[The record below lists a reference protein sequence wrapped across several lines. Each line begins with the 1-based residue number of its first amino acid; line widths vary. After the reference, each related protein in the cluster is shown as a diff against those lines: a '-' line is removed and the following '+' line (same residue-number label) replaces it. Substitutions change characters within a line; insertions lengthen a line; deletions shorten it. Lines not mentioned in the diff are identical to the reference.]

1 MGLSMSQ
8 SNTSLSAVIVEEQKL
23 AAVEFQVEAW
33 AGGIST
39 GIDPEILAEV
49 AFDTAIKYLLQSS
62 SEKQV
67 LKVLSH
73 MRDKVVMGEFS
84 DHKTIQ

>member
-8 SNTSLSAVIVEEQKL
+8 SNTNLNAVIAEEQKL
-23 AAVEFQVEAW
+23 AAVEFQAEAW

-49 AFDTAIKYLLQSS
+49 AFDTAIKYLLQNS

-73 MRDKVVMGEFS
+73 MHDKVVMGEFN